1 MGAGSMDSLAPLAVT
16 AMVGALIT
24 NHRTMTPTNNPP
36 TTMCPAFFVSARFQ
50 NFRGAGASAA
60 GRNLESS
67 RASHAPV
74 TCG

>member
-16 AMVGALIT
+16 AIVGVLMT

-50 NFRGAGASAA
+50 NFRGAGASVWFNSCIYA
-60 GRNLESS
+60 NLGTTVS
-67 RASHAPV
+67 
-74 TCG
+74 